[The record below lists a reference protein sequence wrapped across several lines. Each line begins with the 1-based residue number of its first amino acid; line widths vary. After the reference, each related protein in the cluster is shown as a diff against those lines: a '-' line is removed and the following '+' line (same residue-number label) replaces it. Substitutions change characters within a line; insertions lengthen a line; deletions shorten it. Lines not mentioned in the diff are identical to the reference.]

1 MLDGL
6 VLAVPHRETGNIAVV
21 CSTLCYDSVFRI
33 LADSEPGE
41 RARHLVEPI
50 VGCSRA
56 LLDCGVTREGLT
68 EATAGAQVVIDLTNP
83 PSF

>member
-56 LLDCGVTREGLT
+56 LLDCGVTPAVALSFGL
-68 EATAGAQVVIDLTNP
+68 GILSPVP
-83 PSF
+83 